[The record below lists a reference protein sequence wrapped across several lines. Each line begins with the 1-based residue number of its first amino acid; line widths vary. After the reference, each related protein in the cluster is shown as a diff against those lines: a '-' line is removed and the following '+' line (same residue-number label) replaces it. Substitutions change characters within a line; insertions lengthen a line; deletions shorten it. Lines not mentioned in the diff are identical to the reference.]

1 MTTTVIDLHDRR
13 DHPDYDPDLNSNIVY
28 VSRRQWWG
36 PGRLL
41 EGHPLRNPHTVDS
54 PCRARGCHG
63 TIHTREES
71 IAAYCGRLI
80 AHPELLAQVPV
91 LRGRVLACW
100 CTPQLCHGHVL
111 AALAEVPEVEMRA
124 VAQALARDP
133 SAALRAAV

>member
-63 TIHTREES
+63 ALHTREES
-71 IAAYCGRLI
+71 IAAYCGRLL
-80 AHPELLAQVPV
+80 AHPELLALVPS

-100 CTPQLCHGHVL
+100 CAPQLCHGHVL

-124 VAQALARDP
+124 VLQGFVRDP
-133 SAALRAAV
+133 SAVLRAAV

>member
-13 DHPDYDPDLNSNIVY
+13 GDPEADPELNSRVLY

-41 EGHPLRNPHTVDS
+41 DGHPLRNPHLVDK

-63 TIHTREES
+63 IVHTREES
-71 IAAYCGRLI
+71 VAAYCRRLL
-80 AHPELLAQVPV
+80 AHPELLALAPE
-91 LRGRVLACW
+91 LRGRVLGCW
-100 CTPQLCHGHVL
+100 CAPQLCHGHIL

-124 VAQALARDP
+124 VAQALVRNP

>member
-1 MTTTVIDLHDRR
+1 MITLVVNLHDRR
-13 DHPDYDPDLNSNIVY
+13 GHPDCDPDLNPDVTY

-41 EGHPLRNPHTVDS
+41 DEHPLKNPHLVDK
-54 PCRARGCHG
+54 PCRARGCRG
-63 TIHTREES
+63 ALHTREES
-71 IAAYCGRLI
+71 IAAYCGRLL
-80 AHPELLAQVPV
+80 AHPELLAQVPS

-124 VAQALARDP
+124 LLQGFVADP
-133 SAALRAAV
+133 STVLRAAV

>member
-13 DHPDYDPDLNSNIVY
+13 GHPDYDPELNPNVIY

-41 EGHPLRNPHTVDS
+41 DEHPLKNPHLVDK

-63 TIHTREES
+63 VLHTREEA
-71 IAAYCGRLI
+71 IAAYGQRLL
-80 AHPELLAQVPV
+80 AHPELLALVPE

-100 CTPQLCHGHVL
+100 CAPELCHAHVL
-111 AALAEVPEVEMRA
+111 AVLAERPRTEYQMWLEEFA
-124 VAQALARDP
+124 ANPGLALP
-133 SAALRAAV
+133 AA

>member
-1 MTTTVIDLHDRR
+1 MTITVINLH
-13 DHPDYDPDLNSNIVY
+13 DHPDYDPDYDPNICY

-63 TIHTREES
+63 VVHTREEA
-71 IAAYCGRLI
+71 IAAYCGRLL
-80 AHPELLAQVPV
+80 AHTDLLALVPP

-100 CTPQLCHGHVL
+100 CSPRLCHGHVL
-111 AALAEVPEVEMRA
+111 AVLAEVPPVEMRA
-124 VAQALARDP
+124 LLQQLVADP
-133 SAALRAAV
+133 LAALPAAV